1 VPNNAEDFTATVSSA
16 SGQQITPIPGVY
28 DWQWSWG
35 PTNNSIVSIA
45 SDDATNHQ
53 SAIRMRSTTVQGQA
67 TAYANAT
74 ITADALHTDPAH
86 LSENELNH
94 VYSATVNINSLFC
107 ANPWPAIPS
116 SATNPN
122 PLTIYPYEDGNTP
135 NRNVNDDGYN
145 DILNA
150 DGTHSGYFDGSSLL
164 PALVGGSGLY
174 FNFSMGYC
182 ADSGRQGN
190 LSDDLPYLRPLVLTQ
205 SGSLTP
211 TAPAPACPAGY
222 NALRV
227 NGQCIRTA
235 LSSCTGVAPAEW
247 STHVYTRSTTN
258 PNQCVPNP
266 IFTPRIAGHYI
277 DSTHTIVDR
286 PYDVIVNNGYAYVA
300 SLLNSRIV
308 VFDVR
313 NPNNTPVF
321 IRSISNG
328 FGGATLG
335 SVHKLFLSGN
345 YLYAAIPDTNK
356 LEIFDVST
364 PDNPVSVSSF
374 GTATGRAMARPY
386 DVVVADNI
394 AYVASLNSD
403 GLEMIDVTD
412 KVNPRHMASVVNGTN
427 GALMDGAG
435 SLVVIGQY
443 AYVISSNSHALQA
456 IRIHSES
463 NPATLEVAGSLVN
476 DSANRVSLLS
486 PTGIAASSDGQY
498 LYISDFGNPTNSSA
512 IEVVSIADP
521 ARPQHVRSIRT
532 GEVSNGL
539 VTSHYHPSDLTVS
552 GNYLFVVSEAGTSF
566 EMFDISDPSLPL
578 LLSSTNSNVYR
589 GSLVATESY
598 TNGAESVFVSGDYAY
613 VSNNYAGFQIFN
625 IAPPPVVSATC
636 GTDPNVRLET
646 NGTCTVRPS
655 CVDPALYGYDAGRD
669 RCVELHALPLPDNSV
684 LTPLKKFLF
693 LNDKNNDAIGIQ
705 VFANEPRATV
715 RDWYV
720 KHFGQIPN
728 RFRDTTVDGY
738 NAITDGDTYYV
749 NALNVADSHQVY
761 NNVYL
766 FSLTPNAQENT
777 KQVFLSLMNSLKF
790 NINLTNIGYSS
801 WLWIS
806 ITGKCKCGK
815 AILSFAYLL

>member
-1 VPNNAEDFTATVSSA
+1 VTAPAGQSAGPVCRNTLITVTFSGNIDESTLPNNLVVARGDTTVLSNPTNHVCHDGEVDITGVVSQTLAQLGLEQSPAHWWNRIWQVMRNFIARLFGGSVFASVNNDHSVTSWCSGGVRVVPQVSRVYGNNGSVESTKVTLAIQNALEANSTYAVFLRGGTQGIKDVRGVGIWNSGAARPNRDDSFIFLTGSDICTISSITASPAAQLFRTPNQANLDDDVVPNNAQDFIATVSSA

-456 IRIHSES
+456 IRIHSET

-521 ARPQHVRSIRT
+521 ARPQ
-532 GEVSNGL
+532 
-539 VTSHYHPSDLTVS
+539 
-552 GNYLFVVSEAGTSF
+552 
-566 EMFDISDPSLPL
+566 
-578 LLSSTNSNVYR
+578 
-589 GSLVATESY
+589 
-598 TNGAESVFVSGDYAY
+598 
-613 VSNNYAGFQIFN
+613 QIHF
-625 IAPPPVVSATC
+625 
-636 GTDPNVRLET
+636 R
-646 NGTCTVRPS
+646 
-655 CVDPALYGYDAGRD
+655 
-669 RCVELHALPLPDNSV
+669 
-684 LTPLKKFLF
+684 FLF
-693 LNDKNNDAIGIQ
+693 LK
-705 VFANEPRATV
+705 
-715 RDWYV
+715 
-720 KHFGQIPN
+720 
-728 RFRDTTVDGY
+728 
-738 NAITDGDTYYV
+738 
-749 NALNVADSHQVY
+749 L
-761 NNVYL
+761 
-766 FSLTPNAQENT
+766 
-777 KQVFLSLMNSLKF
+777 
-790 NINLTNIGYSS
+790 
-801 WLWIS
+801 
-806 ITGKCKCGK
+806 
-815 AILSFAYLL
+815 